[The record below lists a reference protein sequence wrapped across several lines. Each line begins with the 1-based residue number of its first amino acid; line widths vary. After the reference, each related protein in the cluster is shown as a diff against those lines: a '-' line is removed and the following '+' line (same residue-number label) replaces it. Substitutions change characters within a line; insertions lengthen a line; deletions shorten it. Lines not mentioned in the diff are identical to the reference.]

1 MQRRAQPWLGTLVE
15 INISDDLPE
24 PVLQQAFQAAFA
36 AIAQIH
42 GLMSFHAATSD
53 VSRINQAAIGSQLM
67 LHPHTYTV
75 IAAAL
80 KLCEASAG
88 LFDIRVAGQL
98 AQWGYL
104 PLLEQ
109 SHSAVLPY
117 QAHQI
122 AWRLIPN
129 HVIEKCRDDW
139 LDLGGIAKGYAVD
152 QAILALQNL
161 GVQQAWVNAGGD
173 LRVMGE
179 QVIEIAIRDP
189 GAPQVMAGTVSVSN
203 QALATSGIYF
213 SAAQHGEQ
221 QVSALVHGGSGSALL
236 ECRSIS
242 VRAPECLWADALTKV
257 VAASGD
263 AKHACLDLF
272 SAEAF
277 IIGAS
282 R

>member
-15 INISDDLPE
+15 ISINDDLPE

-42 GLMSFHAATSD
+42 QLMSFHAADSD
-53 VSRINQAAIGSQLM
+53 VSRINQAEIGSQLT
-67 LHPHTYTV
+67 LNPHSYTV

-104 PLLEQ
+104 PRPPQ
-109 SHSAVLPY
+109 PHAAALPY
-117 QAHQI
+117 QAQQI
-122 AWRLIPN
+122 AWRLMPN

-152 QAILALQNL
+152 QAILVLRDI
-161 GVQQAWVNAGGD
+161 GVEQACVNAGGD
-173 LRVMGE
+173 LRVIGA
-179 QVIEIAIRDP
+179 QAIDIAIRDP
-189 GAPQVMAGTVSVSN
+189 AAPQTMAGTVSVAN

-213 SAAQHGEQ
+213 SATQCGEQ
-221 QVSALVHGGSGSALL
+221 AVSSLVHGGTGAALL
-236 ECRSIS
+236 ECRSVS

-263 AKHACLDLF
+263 AQHACLNLF

-277 IIGAS
+277 IIAS
-282 R
+282 SR

>member
-15 INISDDLPE
+15 ISISDDLPAL
-24 PVLQQAFQAAFA
+24 VLQQAFQAAFG

-42 GLMSFHAATSD
+42 GLMSFHAADSD
-53 VSRINQAAIGSQLM
+53 VSRINQAEVGSQLT

-104 PLLEQ
+104 PLPEQ
-109 SHSAVLPY
+109 PRTAALPY
-117 QAHQI
+117 QAHMI
-122 AWRLIPN
+122 AWRLLPN
-129 HVIEKCRDDW
+129 YVLEKCRDDF

-161 GVQQAWVNAGGD
+161 GIQQACVNAGGD
-173 LRVMGE
+173 LRVIGA
-179 QVIEIAIRDP
+179 QAIEIAIRDP
-189 GAPQVMAGTVSVSN
+189 AAPQTMAGTVTLIN
-203 QALATSGIYF
+203 QALATSASYF
-213 SAAQHGEQ
+213 SAKQYGEQ
-221 QVSALVHGGSGSALL
+221 QVSALVHGGTGAALL
-236 ECRSIS
+236 ERCSVS

-257 VAASGD
+257 VAASGN
-263 AKHACLDLF
+263 AQHACLDLF
-272 SAEAF
+272 FAEAF
-277 IIGAS
+277 IIAAS